1 MAVAR
6 LVYGTSMA
14 VLTSMLGVVGG
25 ASGGWVQQEG
35 AKVVHESSVCP
46 AGLLMVRS
54 SSSRDLALS
63 AARKAVRVRS
73 ASCAKTTSQ
82 TFPFS

>member
-1 MAVAR
+1 MVR
-6 LVYGTSMA
+6 LTSLV
-14 VLTSMLGVVGG
+14 VLTSVLGVVGG

-63 AARKAVRVRS
+63 AAG
-73 ASCAKTTSQ
+73 TTGKI
-82 TFPFS
+82 